1 MVQGQEDMRV
11 RIQNEFRWETA
22 GEGVDFYEE
31 LRWKT
36 WKESKFNNADGTA
49 GMKDVWGLSPILTHG
64 EETNIMYGQSQNT
77 KLI

>member
-22 GEGVDFYEE
+22 GEGVDFEPVGKHGKKVN
-31 LRWKT
+31 LIMLMVQP
-36 WKESKFNNADGTA
+36 
-49 GMKDVWGLSPILTHG
+49 MKDVWGLSPILTHRRDQ
-64 EETNIMYGQSQNT
+64 IMYGQSQNM